1 MIGPVSVK
9 YAVRGMF
16 RHLRRTILSVIGVGV
31 GVAIGQF
38 AASWMGGATEMQIRA
53 ASESGAGH
61 LRVVP
66 AAWPETRENS
76 LRLTDWRK
84 ALQTVKRLPG
94 VRLAAPRARATGL
107 LAFGNRTAGVEVTGV
122 EPAAERASNRIVAR
136 SRLRGRYLREGD
148 AGVTVVGAALAER
161 LDTEID
167 DDLMVTL
174 SGKDGIRSAMLR
186 IVGIL
191 STGSRDLDTSLCH
204 VTLPEHARL
213 TGREA
218 CGEIA
223 VLLEDYSRI
232 EHARRTLADQ
242 MPPGDLVVTWE
253 VVNPAIAA
261 NVKGDTAFTRFI
273 VFIVV
278 VMVVLGIASA
288 QLAVVLERR
297 REFGVL
303 MALGMK
309 GRQVVGLLLIEAALT
324 GLAGAAV
331 GLMIGG
337 PVTWLLATKG
347 VDFSELMGGEVAI
360 ENVLLDPVVYG
371 SFGPWLIWYALGV
384 SLAATLAA
392 AVYPAWFA
400 VRTDPA
406 EALRTV

>member
-1 MIGPVSVK
+1 MIGRVSVK

-16 RHLRRTILSVIGVGV
+16 RHLRRTILSVVGVGI
-31 GVAIGQF
+31 GVAIGQL
-38 AASWMGGATEMQIRA
+38 AASWMGGAAEMQIRA
-53 ASESGAGH
+53 VSESGAGH

-84 ALQTVKRLPG
+84 ALEVVKRLPG
-94 VRLAAPRARATGL
+94 VRMAAPRARANGL

-122 EPAAERASNRIVAR
+122 EPDAERASNRIVAR
-136 SRLRGRYLREGD
+136 SRLHGRYLRKDDPG
-148 AGVTVVGAALAER
+148 ATVIGAALAKRLEVER
-161 LDTEID
+161 D
-167 DDLMVTL
+167 DDLMITL
-174 SGKDGIRSAMLR
+174 SGKDEIRSAMLR

-204 VTLPEHARL
+204 VTLSEHARL
-213 TGREA
+213 TGREGA
-218 CGEIA
+218 GEIA
-223 VLLEDYSRI
+223 VLLEDYRRI
-232 EHARRTLADQ
+232 EPARQALADR

-273 VFIVV
+273 VFLVV
-278 VMVVLGIASA
+278 VMVVLGIAGA

-303 MALGMK
+303 MALGTK

-331 GLMIGG
+331 AMMIGG
-337 PVTWLLATKG
+337 PVTWLLATMG
-347 VDFSELMGGEVAI
+347 VDFSEIMGGEMAI

-371 SFGPWLIWYALGV
+371 SFGPWLVWYALGV

-392 AVYPAWFA
+392 TVYPAWFA